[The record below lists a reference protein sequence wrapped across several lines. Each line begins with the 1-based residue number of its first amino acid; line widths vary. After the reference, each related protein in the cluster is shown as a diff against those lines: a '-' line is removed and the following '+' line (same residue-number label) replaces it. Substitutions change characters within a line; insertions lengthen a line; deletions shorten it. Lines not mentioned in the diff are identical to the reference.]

1 MILEKFFFAR
11 VFNQNKKFFSL
22 VMSPFF
28 GIILTKAWIFMS
40 SQISYK
46 DNKNRIKKKL
56 SFFEGGHQLE
66 KLEFA
71 LAIAQTNGDE
81 KKSIV
86 LRKKIVELGGNV
98 EEPGT

>member
-1 MILEKFFFAR
+1 MSKVL
-11 VFNQNKKFFSL
+11 FS
-22 VMSPFF
+22 MAP
-28 GIILTKAWIFMS
+28 
-40 SQISYK
+40 QISYK
-46 DNKNRIKKKL
+46 GNKNPIKKKL

-71 LAIAQTNGDE
+71 LAVAQTQGDLE
-81 KKSIV
+81 KSLS

>member
-1 MILEKFFFAR
+1 MK
-11 VFNQNKKFFSL
+11 
-22 VMSPFF
+22 
-28 GIILTKAWIFMS
+28 IIMAP
-40 SQISYK
+40 QISYK
-46 DNKNRIKKKL
+46 GNKNPVKKKL

-71 LAIAQTNGDE
+71 LAVAQTQGDKE
-81 KKSIV
+81 KSLI

>member
-1 MILEKFFFAR
+1 
-11 VFNQNKKFFSL
+11 
-22 VMSPFF
+22 MSPFV
-28 GIILTKAWIFMS
+28 GIILSKGEIFMS

-46 DNKNRIKKKL
+46 TNKNPIKKKL

-81 KKSIV
+81 KKSNV

>member
-1 MILEKFFFAR
+1 MA
-11 VFNQNKKFFSL
+11 
-22 VMSPFF
+22 
-28 GIILTKAWIFMS
+28 
-40 SQISYK
+40 SQISHRV
-46 DNKNRIKKKL
+46 NKNPIKKKL

-71 LAIAQTNGDE
+71 LAVAQTQGDE
-81 KKSIV
+81 EKSLS